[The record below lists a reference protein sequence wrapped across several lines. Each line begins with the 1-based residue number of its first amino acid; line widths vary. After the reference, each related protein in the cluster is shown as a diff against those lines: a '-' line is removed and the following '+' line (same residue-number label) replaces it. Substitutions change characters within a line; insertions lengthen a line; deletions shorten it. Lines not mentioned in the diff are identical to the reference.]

1 MQEREIT
8 SRIRIDQLQPLLD
21 TTSERVT
28 APMPA
33 VTLEELLEPEQP
45 PPLPVHVTFKRTPR
59 GTVVPEYVDFEIE
72 EKPAPGR
79 ENTLRM
85 TSGAALGMINGI
97 PVHACGPDVGS
108 LVRLTRE
115 PATFEDVIEAAVDAA
130 IDAEIHNAEI
140 EAAID
145 AVTLP
150 APVAGRPRYMAVALG
165 LAAAFV
171 TGIGLMLAF

>member
-33 VTLEELLEPEQP
+33 VTLEELLEPEP

-59 GTVVPEYVDFEIE
+59 GTVVPEYVDFEVE
-72 EKPAPGR
+72 ETPLPPGR

-85 TSGAALGMINGI
+85 TAGAALGMINGI

-108 LVRLTRE
+108 LVRLTR
-115 PATFEDVIEAAVDAA
+115 ADAVIEAAVDAA

-150 APVAGRPRYMAVALG
+150 RPVPTQPRYMAVALG

-171 TGIGLMLAF
+171 TGLGLMLAL